1 MKLFKLSEIELG
13 FLITLILGL
22 AGASGS
28 TWIETSSIKSMEFF
42 EFLEVFLNN
51 LPEGL
56 AFGCFASIAIL
67 VSTRPLQR
75 HKKPEDKEDNDA

>member
-13 FLITLILGL
+13 LLIALILGL
-22 AGASGS
+22 AGASGK
-28 TWIETSSIKSMEFF
+28 TWVETTGIKKMEFF

-56 AFGCFASIAIL
+56 AFGVFASLAII

-75 HKKPEDKEDNDA
+75 HRKPEDKEDEDA